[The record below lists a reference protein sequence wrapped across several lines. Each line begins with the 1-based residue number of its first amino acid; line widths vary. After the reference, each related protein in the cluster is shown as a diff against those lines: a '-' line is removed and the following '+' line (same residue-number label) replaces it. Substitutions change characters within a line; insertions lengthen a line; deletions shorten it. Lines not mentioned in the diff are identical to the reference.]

1 MSVYDD
7 VSTIAIYGYPY
18 RNEMVRL
25 LLHSFHAI
33 RVSFFIPECAREAAL
48 YERINIKEMYYKERS
63 RKDVDK

>member
-7 VSTIAIYGYPY
+7 VSTIAIYAYPY

-33 RVSFFIPECAREAAL
+33 RVSFFIHKCAREDAL
-48 YERINIKEMYYKERS
+48 HERINIKELYYKERG